1 MKKIVQRSE
10 RAQRGMGPAVVQQL
24 RSRLAGQP
32 GGQTLLEFALVAPL
46 LIFFILA
53 LVDFGI
59 AIDRK
64 LVLDHAV
71 REGAR
76 FASVGGDALNGN
88 PADADAV
95 RVYMQ
100 GQSQGMVNPTANS
113 GDNGYTNVCY
123 DTNGGVQVSIT
134 YTHDFVTGFTSIF
147 NTSVASITMNPDAR
161 ARVEQTVLG
170 IPAC

>member
-1 MKKIVQRSE
+1 M
-10 RAQRGMGPAVVQQL
+10 
-24 RSRLAGQP
+24 
-32 GGQTLLEFALVAPL
+32 
-46 LIFFILA
+46 LA

-76 FASVGGDALNGN
+76 FASVGGDAINGN
-88 PADADAV
+88 PADANDV

-100 GQSQGMVNPTANS
+100 GQSQGIVNPAANP
-113 GDNGYTNVCY
+113 GENGYSVVCY
-123 DTNGGVQVSIT
+123 DAESGVQVGIT

-147 NTSVASITMNPDAR
+147 NMSVAGITMNPEAR
-161 ARVEQTVLG
+161 ARVEQSVPG
-170 IPAC
+170 ILAC